1 MAKAENLGDCLTVE
15 VCGRFQIIGL
25 LPQIK
30 GLLPQITA
38 GYKWVWIDT
47 PSMIER
53 KKSPVLKVTAGTFRK
68 HTVFK
73 LPAMILAMIVMKV
86 IKNIWDIVGVR
97 K

>member
-1 MAKAENLGDCLTVE
+1 
-15 VCGRFQIIGL
+15 
-25 LPQIK
+25 
-30 GLLPQITA
+30 
-38 GYKWVWIDT
+38 
-47 PSMIER
+47 MIER

-73 LPAMILAMIVMKV
+73 LPAMILAMIVMKG